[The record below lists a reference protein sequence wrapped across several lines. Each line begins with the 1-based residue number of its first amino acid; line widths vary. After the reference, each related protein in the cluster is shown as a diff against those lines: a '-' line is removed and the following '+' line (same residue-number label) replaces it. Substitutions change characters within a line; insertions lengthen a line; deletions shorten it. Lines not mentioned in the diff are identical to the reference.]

1 MAAARTRRALASVA
15 RDRHPA
21 RMSPPLAFWS
31 KDYACDIGP
40 HVFPTE
46 KYALVRD
53 RLVAEGRLAA
63 NEIAE
68 PPLATRSELESVH
81 TRAYLDDL
89 EQLRWTPRTAPS
101 ELPLSAEIVTAYR
114 RAAAGTRLAARAAL
128 ERGSAIHIG
137 GGFHHACADH
147 AEGFC
152 YLNDVAVAIRAM
164 QRERAI
170 ERAAVV
176 DLDVHQGNGTA
187 DIFSGDRSVFTL
199 SVHQEA
205 NYPVPKARSSLDVG
219 LDDGTGDDAY
229 DRALERALIP
239 VWAFE
244 PQLIV
249 YVAGAD
255 PYVDDQLGGLA
266 LTFDGL
272 ERRDRRVLDGCA
284 ERGIP
289 VAVTLAGG
297 YARNHEDTV
306 RIHVLTC
313 RLALALAKR

>member
-1 MAAARTRRALASVA
+1 MK
-15 RDRHPA
+15 
-21 RMSPPLAFWS
+21 PPLAFHS
-31 KDYACDIGP
+31 PAYACDIGP
-40 HVFPTE
+40 HVFPTA
-46 KYALVRD
+46 KYARVRD
-53 RLVAEGRLAA
+53 RLVTEGWLAA
-63 NEIAE
+63 ADIAE
-68 PPLATRSELESVH
+68 PRAASRAELERVH
-81 TRAYLDDL
+81 AAAYLDDL

-101 ELPLSAEIVTAYR
+101 ELPLSAEIVAAYR
-114 RAAAGTRLAARAAL
+114 TAAAGTRLASLAAL
-128 ERGSAIHIG
+128 ENGSAVHIG

-152 YLNDVAVAIRAM
+152 YLNDVAVAIRAL
-164 QRERAI
+164 QHERRI

-187 DIFSGDRSVFTL
+187 NIFFGDASVFTL
-199 SVHQEA
+199 SIHQEA
-205 NYPVPKARSSLDVG
+205 NYPVPKASSSLDVG
-219 LDDGTGDDAY
+219 LDDGTPDEAY
-229 DRALERALIP
+229 DRALEAALVP

-272 ERRDRRVLDGCA
+272 ERRDRRVLEGCA
-284 ERGIP
+284 RRGIP

-306 RIHVLTC
+306 RIHALTC
-313 RLALALAKR
+313 RLAIAIARR